1 MSFWTGFTTGLASS
15 VDRSLQNAMEKRDR
29 EISAAK
35 SFWQQRQAAKM
46 EAEDIA
52 EKEYNAKAKEAFDF
66 FSTELGDPT
75 LAAAAMKKIGTPD
88 DALALKKSIQA
99 TLDAG
104 DTIDI
109 PAMFKN
115 FKAGTAKLDKAGAF
129 AQVSYQ
135 RTDTGLPTG
144 FSGATLGVDDP
155 LGRLFG
161 KEGQAAERAAA
172 SLQEQT
178 EATMTAPREAA
189 DIGTVG
195 SIDRSQLRTAK
206 LEQERRED
214 RTRNIRAE
222 ELGIEKMTVNI
233 DAIKLGMLR
242 TEQAIKLEKEAAELA
257 KDKFASA
264 EQQREIENKRAE
276 AEALRRQTELIMKSE
291 KHVVDMEAAG
301 LSIEEQKREAEKAKR
316 FPEFASFEKA
326 IVYAKTQ
333 LARSDLSDQERTDL
347 EKLSTDMTNAAIAYN
362 EEVTNAGGSAIEFS
376 KQSLDSI
383 VQGARKLELENVPT
397 RSVGDEIEY
406 VIEGNE
412 AEYFAGMER
421 VLNTVTRRLTGPSRT
436 VTENGQTRTV
446 PGTMPPEASRYIDAL
461 RKNNSEKVYAYG
473 DRIAKSHQDI
483 TQQLAEAT
491 SPRDK
496 NNLQAQLDAMK
507 YVSEND
513 FNTGVQANIS
523 AGLSELKAAIKY
535 AQDNNFRAGTVIPQ
549 GDSYAVWTGSRFVQG
564 NM

>member
-35 SFWQQRQAAKM
+35 SFWQQRQASKM
-46 EAEDIA
+46 EAEDKA
-52 EKEYNAKAKEAFDF
+52 EREYNAKAKEAFEF

-99 TLDAG
+99 TIDAG
-104 DTIDI
+104 DTVDI
-109 PAMFKN
+109 PGMFKN
-115 FKAGTAKLDKAGAF
+115 IKAGTAKLDKAGAF

-135 RTDTGLPTG
+135 KTDTGLPTG

-155 LGRLFG
+155 IGRLFG

-214 RTRNIRAE
+214 RTRNIIAE
-222 ELGIEKMTVNI
+222 QLGIEKMTVNI
-233 DAIKLGMLR
+233 DATKLGMLR
-242 TEQAIKLEKEAAELA
+242 TEQAIRLDKEAADLA

-264 EQQREIENKRAE
+264 EKQREIDNKRAE
-276 AEALRRQTELIMKSE
+276 AEALRRQTELIMKAE

-421 VLNTVTRRLTGPSRT
+421 VLNTVTSRLTGSS
-436 VTENGQTRTV
+436 
-446 PGTMPPEASRYIDAL
+446 GTMPAEASRYINAL

-473 DRIAKSHQDI
+473 DRITKSHQDI
-483 TQQLAEAT
+483 TQQLAAAT

-513 FNTGVQANIS
+513 FNTGVQANIN